1 MSADTAPA
9 EAARP
14 AFVPSLGAALLVL
27 APFGFGYFLSYL
39 FRAVNAVV
47 GTYLVHDIGLSA
59 SQLGLLTAA
68 YLVAFAASQLPL
80 GVLLDRFGPRRVQA
94 GLLCLAALG
103 AFIFSISK
111 GLVGLT
117 AARALIGMGC
127 CGGLMGGFKAVV
139 LWVRPERRALANGC
153 IMATGGLGILTA
165 TVPAQLGA
173 EAFGWRGLFLGLMVL
188 SLAAA
193 MLIFFAVPER
203 KAGVAAPISKQIGA
217 VRRIYAD
224 PVFWRLAPF
233 VASTAGVS
241 IAIQTLWAGPWLRD
255 VAGFDNAGVAR
266 HLAMIA
272 VGFLIGT
279 LLQGAVADWL
289 GRRGV
294 GLLTVMVGFGLVFM
308 ATELVLVLQVSPVV
322 APFWVLFG
330 MVGQSGILAY
340 PWIAGYVGADLAGR
354 ANTALNLLVF
364 TTASLTQWLIGWII
378 DLWPTSS
385 AGGYEPAAYKV
396 AFGVFLVWQ
405 VVCLCWFALGPPAG
419 SARMREH

>member
-1 MSADTAPA
+1 MSADAAPA
-9 EAARP
+9 GAARP
-14 AFVPSLGAALLVL
+14 SFVTNLGAALLVL
-27 APFGFGYFLSYL
+27 SPFGFGYFLSYL
-39 FRAVNAVV
+39 YRAVNAVV

-68 YLVAFAASQLPL
+68 YLVAFAGSQLPL
-80 GVLLDRFGPRRVQA
+80 GVLLDRFGPRRVQT

-103 AFIFSISK
+103 AFIFSISN
-111 GLVGLT
+111 GLAGLT

-165 TVPAQLGA
+165 TVPAELGA
-173 EAFGWRGLFLGLMVL
+173 AAFGWRGLFVGLAVL
-188 SLAAA
+188 SLAAS
-193 MLIFFAVPER
+193 MLIFLVVPER
-203 KAGVAAPISKQIGA
+203 NAGVTAPLSKQIRA
-217 VRRIYAD
+217 VGRIYSD

-255 VAGFDNAGVAR
+255 VAGFDSADVAW
-266 HLAMIA
+266 HLAVIA

-294 GLLTVMVGFGLVFM
+294 GLLTVMLGFGLVFM
-308 ATELVLVLQVSPVV
+308 ATELVLVLQASPVV
-322 APFWVLFG
+322 APVWMLFG
-330 MVGQSGILAY
+330 MVGQAGILAY

-354 ANTALNLLVF
+354 ANTAFNLLVF
-364 TTASLTQWLIGWII
+364 STASLSQWVIGWII
-378 DLWPTSS
+378 DMWPGTPT
-385 AGGYEPAAYKV
+385 GGYDPAAYKV
-396 AFGVFLVWQ
+396 AFGVCLVWQ
-405 VVCLCWFALGPPAG
+405 VICLCWFALKPPSA
-419 SARMREH
+419 SARMQEH

>member
-9 EAARP
+9 GAARP
-14 AFVPSLGAALLVL
+14 AFVTSLGAALLVL
-27 APFGFGYFLSYL
+27 SPFGFGYFLSYL
-39 FRAVNAVV
+39 YRAVNAVV
-47 GTYLVHDIGLSA
+47 GTYLVHDIGLTA

-68 YLVAFAASQLPL
+68 YLVAFAGSQLPL

-103 AFIFSISK
+103 AFVFSTSR
-111 GLVGLT
+111 GLIGLT

-188 SLAAA
+188 SLAVA
-193 MLIFFAVPER
+193 MLIFVAVPER
-203 KAGVAAPISKQIGA
+203 SAHTTSPLSKQIGA
-217 VRRIYAD
+217 VKRIYAD

-241 IAIQTLWAGPWLRD
+241 IAVQTLWAGPWLRD
-255 VAGFDNAGVAR
+255 VAGLDNTGVAR
-266 HLAMIA
+266 HLAVIA

-294 GLLTVMVGFGLVFM
+294 GLLTVMLGFGLVFM

-322 APFWVLFG
+322 APFWMLFG
-330 MVGQSGILAY
+330 MFGQAGILAY

-354 ANTALNLLVF
+354 ANTAFNLLVF
-364 TTASLTQWLIGWII
+364 STASLSQWAIGWII
-378 DLWPTSS
+378 DLWPMTPT
-385 AGGYEPAAYKV
+385 GGYDPAAYKV
-396 AFGVFLVWQ
+396 AFGVCLAWQ
-405 VVCLCWFALGPPAG
+405 VICLGWFALKPPSA
-419 SARMREH
+419 SARMQEH